1 MDIQTKC
8 SDIIFEILNATND
21 AEQTFSYRQ
30 PNGKA
35 NATALIERA
44 VEEEAVKIA
53 LFKGKE
59 SYRIIAKD
67 SITIFTPEKQPTELE
82 SSYLESEGT
91 QKINKT
97 AVENLTP
104 NTEAISKSLDLIW
117 ISTQWKIVRK
127 KKVYVLKSS
136 KNGFRN

>member
-8 SDIIFEILNATND
+8 SDIIFEILNAAND
-21 AEQTFSYRQ
+21 VEQTFSYRQ

-44 VEEEAVKIA
+44 VKEEAVKIA

-59 SYRIIAKD
+59 FYRIIAKD
-67 SITIFTPEKQPTELE
+67 SITVFTPETQPTELE
-82 SSYLESEGT
+82 SSYLESECT
-91 QKINKT
+91 QKINTT

-104 NTEAISKSLDLIW
+104 NTEAISNSLNLIW
-117 ISTQWKIVRK
+117 VSTQWKIVRK

-136 KNGFRN
+136 KNGFRI